1 MIRRL
6 PSLQALRPCRK
17 QPLPLLVFLLA
28 STGALAQQPW
38 IANQLDG
45 NEGPTTFEG
54 EVLTGRPDREVRL
67 QRNVEIRRGPTV
79 VNADDMNYDVVDDR
93 VDAKG
98 NVRVLRQGNRFQGD
112 ELRLKLDTGVGYM
125 RSPVY
130 RLMQR
135 NAQGYAERIDFES
148 EDVATINNGV
158 YTTCNGP
165 DPDWYL
171 KTGKL
176 TLDDSTGIGVAR
188 NAMLVFKG
196 VPVAG
201 TPRISFPLGEQRKSG
216 FLAPTF
222 LSSTNTGLQLSVPY
236 YWDIAPNRDVTL
248 RPRFMATRGL
258 MLGADVRYLERD
270 LAGETR
276 FEFMNDDQRAGD
288 LRYGLSMRH
297 NQRFD
302 SGVALAADFNRA
314 SDDNYARD
322 FPLSHVFLRPG
333 FNRRLLPQTATL
345 SYGSGPWGG
354 SLQFSDFQVLQDP
367 LARIGIPYSRLPQ
380 LNLSYAQYTDTG
392 LELTMGTQYTRFMH
406 PTQVQGDR
414 LVVNPRVTYTELQ
427 GPGYFFRPSFSV
439 HGTVYSLDRVI
450 DPAMS
455 SPTRVLPTFTADT
468 GLIFERDTSF
478 LGRNAIQTLEPRAFY
493 TYTPYVAQNANL
505 YPNFDSTIADFSYA
519 QIFREN
525 RFVGN
530 DRIGDANQ
538 LTLALSSRYL
548 ESNGAERL
556 RLAVAQRFNLTPP
569 KVGLGTAL
577 QDMGDA
583 RSDVLL
589 LASGRVTRE
598 TRLDASFQYNQV
610 RGDINRVSF
619 GVYWQPAPMK
629 VVNAQYRRDS
639 RNLPDIPNTNFE
651 LIDVSSQWPLTSRW
665 YGVGR
670 LNYLLDQKRIG
681 QSLAGVEY
689 QADCWIF
696 RMVSQRLPTAAGV
709 VNTTFFIQLEFNGLS
724 ALGMNPMRALR
735 GNIPGYQ
742 PLTQPQ

>member
-54 EVLTGRPDREVRL
+54 EALTGRPDREVRL

-148 EDVATINNGV
+148 EDIATINNGV

-196 VPVAG
+196 VPIAG

-493 TYTPYVAQNANL
+493 TYTPYVAQNSNL

>member
-6 PSLQALRPCRK
+6 PSLQVPRPCR
-17 QPLPLLVFLLA
+17 QRLLPLLISLLA
-28 STGALAQQPW
+28 SGSALAQQAW
-38 IANQLDG
+38 IANQLD
-45 NEGPTTFEG
+45 EPEEPTTFEG
-54 EVLTGRPDREVRL
+54 EQLTGRPDREVRL

-79 VNADDMNYDVVDDR
+79 VNADDMNYDIVDDR

-98 NVRVLRQGNRFQGD
+98 NVRVLKQGNRFQGD
-112 ELRLKLDTGVGYM
+112 ELRLKLDTGIGYM
-125 RSPVY
+125 QSPVY
-130 RLMQR
+130 RLLQR
-135 NAQGYAERIDFES
+135 NAQGHAERIDFES
-148 EDVATINNGV
+148 DEVATIRNGV

-176 TLDDSTGIGVAR
+176 TLDDGAGIGTAR
-188 NAMLVFKG
+188 NTLIVFKG
-196 VPVAG
+196 VPIAG
-201 TPRISFPLGEQRKSG
+201 TPAISFPLSDQRKSG
-216 FLAPTF
+216 FLSPT
-222 LSSTNTGLQLSVPY
+222 LLTSSNTGLQVTVPY

-248 RPRFMATRGL
+248 HPRYMATRGL
-258 MLGADVRYLERD
+258 MLGADARYLERD

-276 FEFMNDDQRAGD
+276 FEFMNDGERGGD
-288 LRYGLSMRH
+288 LRYGLSARH

-302 SGVALAADFNRA
+302 SGLALAADINRA

-322 FPLSHVFLRPG
+322 FPFSHVFARPG

-354 SLQFSDFQVLQDP
+354 ALQFSDFQVLQDP
-367 LARIGIPYSRLPQ
+367 LAPITVPYARLPQ
-380 LNLSYAQYTDTG
+380 LTVSYAQYTDSG
-392 LELTMGTQYTRFMH
+392 FELTTGTQYTRFVH
-406 PTQVQGDR
+406 PTLVQGDR
-414 LVVNPRVTYTELQ
+414 LVVNPRLTYTELQ
-427 GPGYFFRPSFSV
+427 GPGYFLRPSFSV
-439 HGTVYSLDRVI
+439 HGTLYSLDRA

-455 SPTRVLPTFTADT
+455 APTRVLPTFSADA

-478 LGRNAIQTLEPRAFY
+478 LGRSAIQTLEPRAFY
-493 TYTPYVAQNANL
+493 TYTPYVEQNSNL
-505 YPNFDSTIADFSYA
+505 YPRFDTTIADFSYA

-538 LTLALSSRYL
+538 LTLALTSRYL

-569 KVGLGTAL
+569 RVGLGTTV
-577 QDMGDA
+577 QDAGDA

-589 LASGRVTRE
+589 LASGRMTQE

-610 RGDINRVSF
+610 RSEINRVSF

-651 LIDVSSQWPLTSRW
+651 LIDVSSQWPLSQRW

-670 LNYLLDQKRIG
+670 LNYLLNENRVG
-681 QSLAGVEY
+681 QTLAGVEY

-696 RMVSQRLPTAAGV
+696 RFVSQRVPTAAGA
-709 VNTTFFIQLEFNGLS
+709 VNTTLFVQLELNGLS
-724 ALGMNPMRALR
+724 SIGTNPMRALR

-742 PLTQPQ
+742 PLTPPQ